1 MSSEK
6 CPWNDVLTSCS
17 GIGGVGRMSEL
28 VDLLLSPE
36 ARANP
41 TMRRAHLELITS
53 LAVPFLFLPM
63 VVSIACFLRPGFD
76 LFDYMLFASWFFLPI
91 GQVVLLRMAGNIS
104 LGRDLLTV
112 SLLVFIN
119 FGALFSGGA
128 TSVLAI
134 CLCIIPLENMLSGD
148 RHRVVFSILAVL
160 LSLCSLYVLGEINL
174 LPPDRVT
181 GEMRNILQPIAIMFV
196 MLYSY
201 LVADALIRHRRA
213 DEQAL
218 ADTENQFE
226 SLFETA
232 PISIL
237 EQDWSQTRRL
247 INRLADDGV
256 SDLNRHLV
264 DHPDM
269 LKRLIGSIRTIRVN
283 KATLTLYRV
292 LGQAELIEH
301 LAPDNLSE
309 EELRNYRHWIV
320 SFASSDTGSYINETV
335 SRRRR
340 SGQVYTRIRSA
351 IIPEHRYDWL
361 RVVTIVGDVS
371 DRKRAELEL
380 RSAKEE
386 ADRANRAKSQ
396 FLANMSHELRTPL
409 NAIIGFSDIMRQQM
423 FGPVGESRYIAYAG
437 DIYDSGQ
444 HLLNLINDMLDLS
457 RIESGKYEIR
467 EEWLSAQDLLDWV
480 LNMTEPQILSR
491 GVEVNVSVAGAMP
504 NFRADRR
511 AMRQILL
518 NLFSNALKFTPSGG
532 NITLSAF
539 QESDDGD
546 IVLEVA
552 DSGKG
557 IPAHL
562 LDTITEPFVQA
573 GDPATRQETGTG
585 LGLSITKSLVHL
597 HGGKLVLVS
606 TEHVGTIVTIRLPSA
621 RAHDGRMEE
630 TDQEKMVNNSGA
642 TLL

>member
-1 MSSEK
+1 MRK
-6 CPWNDVLTSCS
+6 
-17 GIGGVGRMSEL
+17 L

-36 ARANP
+36 VRVNP
-41 TMRRAHLELITS
+41 VMRRAHMELIIS
-53 LAVPFLFLPM
+53 LAVPFLFMP
-63 VVSIACFLRPGFD
+63 VAAISTVFLKPDLD
-76 LFDYMLFASWFFLPI
+76 LFDLGWFSIWLLLPI
-91 GQVVLLRMAGNIS
+91 AQWGLLRKTGNVRLVRDTLS
-104 LGRDLLTV
+104 L
-112 SLLVFIN
+112 SLLMFVGV
-119 FGALFSGGA
+119 GAAYSGGIA
-128 TSVLAI
+128 SSMVI
-134 CLCIIPLENMLSGD
+134 GLCILPLENMLSGD
-148 RHRVVFSILAVL
+148 RRRVVLSIAAVLVCLAVL
-160 LSLCSLYVLGEINL
+160 WVLGEQRL
-174 LPPDRVT
+174 LPMDRT
-181 GEMRNILQPIAIMFV
+181 SDELRNTLRPLAVMFV
-196 MLYSY
+196 MFYSY
-201 LVADALIRHRRA
+201 LVADALIRHRLA
-213 DEQAL
+213 DEQTL

-256 SDLNRHLV
+256 SDLNRHLA

-320 SFASSDTGSYINETV
+320 SFASSDTGSYLNETV
-335 SRRRR
+335 IRRQRG
-340 SGQVYTRIRSA
+340 GQVYTRIRSA
-351 IIPEHRYDWL
+351 IIPEHRHDWL
-361 RVVTIVGDVS
+361 RVVTTVGDVS

-396 FLANMSHELRTPL
+396 FLASMSHELRTPL

-437 DIYDSGQ
+437 DIHDSGQ

-491 GVEVNVSVAGAMP
+491 GVEVNVSVAAAMP

-621 RAHDGRMEE
+621 RVHDGRLEG
-630 TDQEKMVNNSGA
+630 TDQEKMVNDSSA
-642 TLL
+642 ALL